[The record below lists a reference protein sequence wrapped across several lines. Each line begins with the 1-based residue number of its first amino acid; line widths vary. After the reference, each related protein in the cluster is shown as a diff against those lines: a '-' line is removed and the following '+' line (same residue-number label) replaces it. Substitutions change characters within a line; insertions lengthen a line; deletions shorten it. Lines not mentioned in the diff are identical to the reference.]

1 METAGTFESE
11 EMANRW
17 RKLVQAE
24 FPGIRVSYVHLPCS
38 IACHVGIN
46 AAGTGILKKEAD

>member
-1 METAGTFESE
+1 
-11 EMANRW
+11 MANRW